1 VAIARTI
8 LKSPPILILDEA
20 TSALDTRTEQ
30 EIKSALDMVSKN
42 RTTLVIAH
50 RLSTVTDADEII
62 VLDAGSIAER
72 GTHRELLAQKGL
84 YMTMWNRQQAVS
96 DAQQRLRD
104 LGQV

>member
-1 VAIARTI
+1 MPAQFEIT
-8 LKSPPILILDEA
+8 PILILDEA

>member
-1 VAIARTI
+1 
-8 LKSPPILILDEA
+8 
-20 TSALDTRTEQ
+20 
-30 EIKSALDMVSKN
+30 M
-42 RTTLVIAH
+42 VIAH

-62 VLDAGSIAER
+62 VLDSGLIAER
-72 GTHRELLAQKGL
+72 GTHRELLAKKGL

>member
-1 VAIARTI
+1 
-8 LKSPPILILDEA
+8 
-20 TSALDTRTEQ
+20 
-30 EIKSALDMVSKN
+30 MVSKN